1 MEDDMKRILLLMICF
16 FAAQFLFANDAYFFM
31 AGGHLVPTSES
42 DTQVEMREE
51 VINILLET
59 GYYEITVD
67 FSFYN
72 HGETEMLEVGFPFFC
87 VGYGDGK
94 ISDFK
99 CWTNGVEE
107 SYTDQPIEREW
118 SKDTQLENAYVRKIT
133 FPSKEVTKT
142 KITYK
147 STYGDEAPSYGIAK
161 YLYGTG
167 SGWKNAIG
175 KMTVR
180 IQNNL
185 QYDYPIQVEL
195 PKKGSVRRVK
205 ENVWEGFY
213 TNIEPKNYTD
223 CITILIGNIFGDD
236 GPRVLHKEWFK
247 GCRSKLTKDSLYWY
261 TLPQLRLLRNAI
273 FAFNG
278 YPFKSQD
285 LIDIFEVQAVKWEW
299 YGYGNNSPLPY
310 PLNKNFNENKLT
322 PIEKNNINLIKE
334 VEESVAK
341 ELNAKG

>member
-1 MEDDMKRILLLMICF
+1 MKKVVLLLIGF
-16 FAAQFLFANDAYFFM
+16 FITTFIFANDAYFFM

-42 DTQVEMREE
+42 DTQVEMKEE
-51 VINILLET
+51 VINIVLET

-72 HGETEMLEVGFPFFC
+72 HGKTETLEVGFPFFC

-107 SYTDQPIEREW
+107 SFTDQPIEKEW
-118 SKDTQLENAYVRKIT
+118 QKDTNLENAYVRSIT
-133 FPSKEVTKT
+133 FPSKEITKT

-147 STYGDEAPSYGIAK
+147 STYGTEAPSYSIVK

-167 SGWKNAIG
+167 SGWKNSIG

-180 IQNNL
+180 IKNNL
-185 QYDYPIQVEL
+185 KYSTPREVVL
-195 PKKGSVRRVK
+195 PTNAPVRRIDSK
-205 ENVWEGFY
+205 TWEGVY
-213 TNIEPKNYTD
+213 TKIEPKNYTD
-223 CITILIGNIFGDD
+223 CITIELENIFHDS
-236 GPRVLHKEWFK
+236 GPRVLSKDRFFACNKILKKEEL
-247 GCRSKLTKDSLYWY
+247 SWY
-261 TLPQLRLLRNAI
+261 TPAQLRLLRNAI
-273 FAFNG
+273 YAFNG

-285 LIDIFEVQAVKWEW
+285 LIDLFEVDCVKRDW
-299 YGYGNNSPLPY
+299 YGYADDGPAPY
-310 PLNKNFNENKLT
+310 PLDKYFSEDKLT
-322 PIEKNNINLIKE
+322 YIEKNNIKLIQE